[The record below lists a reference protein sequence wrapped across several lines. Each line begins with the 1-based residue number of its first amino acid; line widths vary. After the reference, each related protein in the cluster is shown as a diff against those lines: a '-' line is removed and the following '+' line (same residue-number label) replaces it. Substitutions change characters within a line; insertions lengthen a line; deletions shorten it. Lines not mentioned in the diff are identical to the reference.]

1 MWSLGVVARS
11 YRTVV
16 VLAALIALW
25 AFAAYE
31 WLGLPESS
39 ALLLILAFI
48 WAIVQL
54 LAAVVI
60 VAGTVSGAAEAAATE
75 GRSLPPQVAVGDRSK
90 KTSEHFDLLPRE
102 LGARLAMRRS
112 FWLDQRTLGRSR
124 IFPDLSFRKSRQPCA
139 H

>member
-1 MWSLGVVARS
+1 MKKAFAAWKWSLGVVARS

-39 ALLLILAFI
+39 ALLLILALI
-48 WAIVQL
+48 WAIAQL

-60 VAGTVSGAAEAAATE
+60 VEGIVSGAADAAADRRQE
-75 GRSLPPQVAVGDRSK
+75 SPPPSLWTIRPE
-90 KTSEHFDLLPRE
+90 KTSEHFDLLPRQ
-102 LGARLAMRRS
+102 LGARVGMRRS
-112 FWLDQRTLGRSR
+112 L
-124 IFPDLSFRKSRQPCA
+124 
-139 H
+139 